1 MNIRLGFAAA
11 LVLSPLLAVGCSDL
25 GAPQRFAPQPGVSV
39 RALDFGTVAVG
50 GSATRSVSVF
60 NSGTAD
66 FSGTAHVWCDGFKL
80 DAGAG
85 EFTVPPGGEHD
96 VVVRFE
102 PSTVGSFSCELR
114 LGDGLAPVPLNGQA
128 FDQLPGSQCL
138 VTPPTLEFGAVNVG
152 ASRVLSFKVK
162 NPGTAPTTLDVV
174 SDRAA
179 FVILSGGGPF
189 TLVPGDSL
197 LVSVSFRPTA
207 IGPDSCLIATGPGC
221 PTVRGRGSATSPP
234 VSFSTQILPIL
245 ASRGCN
251 SGCHTRFWNSASD
264 LVNVTTV
271 GYAPAKLIKPSDLAG
286 SVLYGKVTNSG
297 QYGQSMPQGSPLI
310 PLAERNL
317 IRDWILQGALDN

>member
-1 MNIRLGFAAA
+1 
-11 LVLSPLLAVGCSDL
+11 VLSPLLAIGCSDL
-25 GAPQRFAPQPGVSV
+25 GEPLRFAPQPGVSV
-39 RALDFGTVAVG
+39 AALDFGTVAVG
-50 GSATRSVSVF
+50 GSATRSVSVS

-66 FSGTAHVWCDGFKL
+66 FSGTAHVWCDGFRL
-80 DAGAG
+80 DQGAG

-102 PSTVGSFSCELR
+102 PGAVGTFSCELR
-114 LGDGLAPVPLNGQA
+114 LGGGLAPVPLNGQA
-128 FDQLPGSQCL
+128 SDQLPGSQCV
-138 VTPPTLEFGAVNVG
+138 VTPTTLEFGAVNAG
-152 ASRVLSFKVK
+152 ASRVLTFTVK
-162 NPGTAPTTLDVV
+162 NPGTAPTMLDVV

-179 FVILSGGGPF
+179 FVVTAGAGQA
-189 TLVPGDSL
+189 TLAPGDSL

-221 PTVRGRGSATSPP
+221 PTVRGRGSATSPN
-234 VSFSTQILPIL
+234 VSFSAQILPIL
-245 ASRGCN
+245 SSRGCN
-251 SGCHTRFWNSASD
+251 SGCHTRFWSSASF
-264 LVNVTTV
+264 LVNVTSG

-286 SVLYGKVTNSG
+286 SVLYGKVTDSR

>member
-11 LVLSPLLAVGCSDL
+11 LVLSPLLAIGCSDL
-25 GAPQRFAPQPGVSV
+25 GEPLRFAPQPGVSV
-39 RALDFGTVAVG
+39 AALDFGTVAVG

-66 FSGTAHVWCDGFKL
+66 FTGTAHVWCDGFKL
-80 DAGAG
+80 DEGAG

-102 PSTVGSFSCELR
+102 PNTIGSFRCELR

-128 FDQLPGSQCL
+128 SDQLPGSQCL
-138 VTPPTLEFGAVNVG
+138 VTAARLEFGSVNVG
-152 ASRVLSFKVK
+152 ASRVLTFTVK

-174 SDRAA
+174 SDRSA
-179 FVILSGGGPF
+179 FVILSGGGPS
-189 TLVPGDSL
+189 TLVPDDTL
-197 LVSVSFRPTA
+197 LVSVSFQPTA

-221 PTVRGRGSATSPP
+221 PTVRGRGTATSPA
-234 VSFSTQILPIL
+234 VSFSAQILPIL
-245 ASRGCN
+245 SSRGCN
-251 SGCHTRFWNSASD
+251 SGCHARFWNQASD

-286 SVLYGKVTNSG
+286 SVLFGKVTNSG

>member
-11 LVLSPLLAVGCSDL
+11 LVLSPLLAIGCSDL
-25 GAPQRFAPQPGVSV
+25 GEPLKFAAQPGVSV
-39 RALDFGTVAVG
+39 SALDFGTVAVG
-50 GSATRSVSVF
+50 GSATRSVSVS

-66 FSGTAHVWCDGFKL
+66 FSGTAHVWCDGFRL
-80 DAGAG
+80 DEGAG

-102 PSTVGSFSCELR
+102 PSATGSFRCELR
-114 LGDGLAPVPLNGQA
+114 LGGGLAPVPLSGQA
-128 FDQLPGSQCL
+128 SDQLPGSQCL
-138 VTPPTLEFGAVNVG
+138 VTPPRLEFGEVSVG
-152 ASRVLSFKVK
+152 NSRVLTFTVK

-179 FVILSGGGPF
+179 FVIVTGGGPS
-189 TLVPGDSL
+189 TLVPDDSL
-197 LVSVSFRPTA
+197 LVSVSFRPTVL
-207 IGPDSCLIATGPGC
+207 GPDSCLIATGPGC
-221 PTVRGRGSATSPP
+221 PTVRGRGSATSPA
-234 VSFSTQILPIL
+234 VSFSAQIRPIL
-245 ASRGCN
+245 SSRGCN